1 MPTADWIN
9 AFFFSLFA
17 VIAWLG
23 HWPQR
28 VRIGVTA
35 IGAAGIAAIL
45 AARSLEAALAPAT
58 PAVVGD
64 WLPAPLMLVV
74 YWQVGQFEREP
85 DEKLQT
91 ALMKLDQ
98 RALAAIQRH
107 PKIALVQGWIGSYL
121 ELAYLSC
128 YVLVPLGV
136 AVLCGIGRKDY
147 TDEYWTIVLPAA
159 YLCYPLL
166 PFAQVLP
173 PRMLEP
179 DANAC
184 ARPGKIRAL
193 NLWLLRGASIQINT
207 FPSAHV
213 AATSAAA
220 LALCRVSPVA
230 GLVFLWVAASIA
242 IGAVAGRY
250 HYAADAFLGALLAI
264 AVFLLDAL
272 FRS

>member
-1 MPTADWIN
+1 MRTADWIN

-28 VRIGVTA
+28 VRIGVTGV
-35 IGAAGIAAIL
+35 GAAGITAML

-58 PAVVGD
+58 PAVVRD

-98 RALAAIQRH
+98 RALAATRH
-107 PKIALVQGWIGSYL
+107 SKSALVNDWIGSYL

-136 AVLCGIGRKDY
+136 AVLYWIGRRDY
-147 TDEYWTIVLPAA
+147 ADEYWRIVLPAA

-179 DANAC
+179 DAHAC

-193 NLWLLRGASIQINT
+193 NLWLLRGASIQVNT

-250 HYAADAFLGALLAI
+250 HYAADAVLGALLAV